1 MNYLL
6 EMKDIRKRFGAVAA
20 LNSADFNV
28 KSGEIVGLLGD
39 NGAGKSTL
47 IKIISG
53 LHTADSG
60 SFVFKNKSIDFKHY
74 TVAKGRA
81 MGIETVYQDR
91 ALGFLQPLWRNM
103 FTGRHL
109 KNKAGLIDVAA
120 EKAASAKLLQKL
132 GLGGERVTPD
142 TPAGVLSGGERQ
154 GIAIGRA
161 MYFDAELVILD
172 EPTTALAVG
181 EADKVLAFIKDVK
194 EKGKSVIF
202 ITHNINHVW
211 QAADRFFVLSQG
223 KNALAAERSEIS
235 IEALFRAVRG
245 AE

>member
-1 MNYLL
+1 
-6 EMKDIRKRFGAVAA
+6 
-20 LNSADFNV
+20 
-28 KSGEIVGLLGD
+28 
-39 NGAGKSTL
+39 
-47 IKIISG
+47 
-53 LHTADSG
+53 
-60 SFVFKNKSIDFKHY
+60 
-74 TVAKGRA
+74 
-81 MGIETVYQDR
+81 
-91 ALGFLQPLWRNM
+91 
-103 FTGRHL
+103 
-109 KNKAGLIDVAA
+109 
-120 EKAASAKLLQKL
+120 
-132 GLGGERVTPD
+132 
-142 TPAGVLSGGERQ
+142 
-154 GIAIGRA
+154 

-223 KNALAAERSEIS
+223 KNALTAERSEIS